1 MKKFVFIATIACAA
15 CMLYGCDKSEDG
27 GGPAVSPRA
36 EAALLARY
44 PAATDVVW
52 RTSGNY
58 SVAEFSLPAVRAAVH
73 GGRDHAAWFDDGGEW
88 YMTETDIVFG
98 SLPSAVQAAF
108 RDSEYAG
115 WRIDDVDMLEREG
128 VETVYVIEAEGRSG
142 GRETEVDLY
151 YSSDGVL
158 VKKVVDADSDYDY
171 GDYIP
176 ARPTGEAESFVQ
188 TRYPGARILDVEREN
203 GMTEVE
209 ILDGTVCRELLF
221 DATNSWVHT
230 KTELNAGEVPASI
243 MQALSASEYGGY
255 RIDDVDRYE
264 TPQKEFYR
272 FDLESASGDVKID
285 IALDGT
291 LSVVTPEIS
300 GPGTGNGS
308 MLDDAAAR
316 FIAEKYPNALGLEF
330 DWDDGLLEVEIYH
343 EGKEKSVCFDGAGR
357 WVKTEWDV
365 RLSELPD
372 AVRTAIA
379 GSQYASYRVD
389 DIEYV
394 QTSGTEYYRI
404 ELERGDS
411 EATLRVDASG
421 NML

>member
-176 ARPTGEAESFVQ
+176 ARPTGEVESFVQ

-291 LSVVTPEIS
+291 LSVVTP
-300 GPGTGNGS
+300 
-308 MLDDAAAR
+308 DFRAR
-316 FIAEKYPNALGLEF
+316 NRERF
-330 DWDDGLLEVEIYH
+330 D
-343 EGKEKSVCFDGAGR
+343 AGR
-357 WVKTEWDV
+357 CGCAVHRRKVSECPGSGI
-365 RLSELPD
+365 RLGRRL
-372 AVRTAIA
+372 AR
-379 GSQYASYRVD
+379 
-389 DIEYV
+389 
-394 QTSGTEYYRI
+394 
-404 ELERGDS
+404 
-411 EATLRVDASG
+411 SG
-421 NML
+421 NLPRG

>member
-1 MKKFVFIATIACAA
+1 MKRLVFIVTIACAA

-52 RTSGNY
+52 RISSSY
-58 SVAEFSLPAVRAAVH
+58 SVAEFSLPAVRAAAH

-176 ARPTGEAESFVQ
+176 ARPAGEVESFVQ
-188 TRYPGARILDVEREN
+188 TRYPGARILDV
-203 GMTEVE
+203 
-209 ILDGTVCRELLF
+209 
-221 DATNSWVHT
+221 
-230 KTELNAGEVPASI
+230 
-243 MQALSASEYGGY
+243 
-255 RIDDVDRYE
+255 
-264 TPQKEFYR
+264 
-272 FDLESASGDVKID
+272 
-285 IALDGT
+285 
-291 LSVVTPEIS
+291 
-300 GPGTGNGS
+300 
-308 MLDDAAAR
+308 
-316 FIAEKYPNALGLEF
+316 
-330 DWDDGLLEVEIYH
+330 
-343 EGKEKSVCFDGAGR
+343 
-357 WVKTEWDV
+357 
-365 RLSELPD
+365 
-372 AVRTAIA
+372 
-379 GSQYASYRVD
+379 
-389 DIEYV
+389 
-394 QTSGTEYYRI
+394 
-404 ELERGDS
+404 
-411 EATLRVDASG
+411 
-421 NML
+421 

>member
-176 ARPTGEAESFVQ
+176 ARPTGEVESFVQ
-188 TRYPGARILDVEREN
+188 TRYPGARILDVDARER
-203 GMTEVE
+203 
-209 ILDGTVCRELLF
+209 
-221 DATNSWVHT
+221 H
-230 KTELNAGEVPASI
+230 
-243 MQALSASEYGGY
+243 
-255 RIDDVDRYE
+255 DR
-264 TPQKEFYR
+264 
-272 FDLESASGDVKID
+272 G
-285 IALDGT
+285 
-291 LSVVTPEIS
+291 
-300 GPGTGNGS
+300 
-308 MLDDAAAR
+308 
-316 FIAEKYPNALGLEF
+316 
-330 DWDDGLLEVEIYH
+330 
-343 EGKEKSVCFDGAGR
+343 
-357 WVKTEWDV
+357 
-365 RLSELPD
+365 
-372 AVRTAIA
+372 
-379 GSQYASYRVD
+379 
-389 DIEYV
+389 
-394 QTSGTEYYRI
+394 
-404 ELERGDS
+404 
-411 EATLRVDASG
+411 
-421 NML
+421 

>member
-1 MKKFVFIATIACAA
+1 MTLLVSVITLAS
-15 CMLYGCDKSEDG
+15 CDKGCTGDPDAPS
-27 GGPAVSPRA
+27 VSA
-36 EAALLARY
+36 QVQAALLAKY
-44 PAATDVVW
+44 PAASNVRWQTKGGYVV
-52 RTSGNY
+52 
-58 SVAEFSLPAVRAAVH
+58 ADFSLAGTRVGAQH
-73 GGRDHAAWFDDGGEW
+73 GGSDLSAWFDNGGEW
-88 YMTETDIVFG
+88 YMTQTDIPFTM
-98 SLPSAVQAAF
+98 LPEAVRTAFAAT
-108 RDSEYAG
+108 EYAAAP
-115 WRIDDVDMLEREG
+115 WSVDDVDMLEREG

-176 ARPTGEAESFVQ
+176 ARPTGEVESFVQ

-316 FIAEKYPNALGLEF
+316 FIAEKYPNALVREF

-394 QTSGTEYYRI
+394 QTSGTEYYWI

>member
-1 MKKFVFIATIACAA
+1 M
-15 CMLYGCDKSEDG
+15 
-27 GGPAVSPRA
+27 
-36 EAALLARY
+36 
-44 PAATDVVW
+44 
-52 RTSGNY
+52 
-58 SVAEFSLPAVRAAVH
+58 
-73 GGRDHAAWFDDGGEW
+73 
-88 YMTETDIVFG
+88 
-98 SLPSAVQAAF
+98 
-108 RDSEYAG
+108 
-115 WRIDDVDMLEREG
+115 
-128 VETVYVIEAEGRSG
+128 
-142 GRETEVDLY
+142 
-151 YSSDGVL
+151 
-158 VKKVVDADSDYDY
+158 DADSDYDY

-176 ARPTGEAESFVQ
+176 ARPTGEVESFVQ

-316 FIAEKYPNALGLEF
+316 FIAEKYPNALVREF

-365 RLSELPD
+365 RFSELPD